1 MGPFLMSLLYSYAMI
16 AYDLF
21 VAGVIA
27 GLGTLLYSA
36 MLGVMM
42 VYDKVKYGSFTAWS

>member
-1 MGPFLMSLLYSYAMI
+1 MGPFLASMLYSYALI

-21 VAGVIA
+21 IAGVIA

-36 MLGVMM
+36 ILGVMM
-42 VYDKVKYGSFTAWS
+42 VYDKFRYGSFTAHA